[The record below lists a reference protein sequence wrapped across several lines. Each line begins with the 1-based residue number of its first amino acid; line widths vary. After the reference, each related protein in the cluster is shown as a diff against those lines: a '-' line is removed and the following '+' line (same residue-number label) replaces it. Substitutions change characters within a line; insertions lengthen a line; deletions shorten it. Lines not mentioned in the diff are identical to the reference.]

1 MTGGSRVK
9 SHPAAFG
16 PCFSRES
23 ALESAVRE
31 ARLESGST
39 MTIGRRNFLKMTAGA
54 AGAWGLAGAGRVEPA
69 GGQASPPAKDS
80 PIGRLKP
87 MTAGII
93 PISDDE
99 RRARMDKARR
109 LMAEAKIDAILIEGG
124 TGLVYFT
131 DVSWWLSERVLAWIL
146 PARGEMAW
154 VCPKFEEDRAREL
167 IRFGAGDI
175 RTWEEDESPYK
186 AIVGVLRDRGLS
198 AGRVGIEERV
208 RFFVYDGL
216 RKEGPGFE
224 WVSADPVTIG
234 CRSVKSAAEIA
245 LMQRANDITVEA
257 YKAALA
263 MLREGMT
270 KEEFGANVAAAF
282 QALGVPG
289 GAGASFG
296 EQSSLPHGS
305 IKPRTLREGDIVLM
319 DGGCTVAG
327 YQSDISRT
335 VVFGKPSPKQR
346 HVWEVEKRTQAAA
359 FAAARPGVPH
369 EDLDAAARKVLVA
382 AGYGPGYKLPGLP
395 HRTGHGIGM
404 DGHEWTYLVKG
415 NKAPIRPGNC
425 FTDEPMIVIP
435 GEFGVRLEDD
445 FHITEDGAKWFTQ
458 PSPSIEQPFA

>member
-1 MTGGSRVK
+1 MS
-9 SHPAAFG
+9 
-16 PCFSRES
+16 
-23 ALESAVRE
+23 
-31 ARLESGST
+31 
-39 MTIGRRNFLKMTAGA
+39 IDRRGFLRMTAGA
-54 AGAWGLAGAGRVEPA
+54 AGALGLAGAAAVDAR
-69 GGQASPPAKDS
+69 GGQAAPAPRAKDS
-80 PIGRLKP
+80 VLGRLKP
-87 MTAGII
+87 MTAGIV

-99 RRARMDKARR
+99 RRARMEKARR
-109 LMAEAKIDAILIEGG
+109 LMAESKIDAMLIEGG

-167 IRFGAGDI
+167 IRFGADI

-186 AIVGVLRDRGLS
+186 AIARVLQDRGLRT
-198 AGRVGIEERV
+198 GRVGIEERV

-216 RKEGPGFE
+216 RREAPGFDY
-224 WVSADPVTIG
+224 VSADPVTIG

-257 YKAALA
+257 YKASLA
-263 MLREGMT
+263 MLEEGMT
-270 KEEFGANVAAAF
+270 KEDFGANTAAAF
-282 QALGVPG
+282 RALGVPG

-327 YQSDISRT
+327 YQSDVSRT
-335 VVFGKPSPKQR
+335 VVFGKPSEKQR
-346 HVWEVEKRTQAAA
+346 DVWEVEKRAQAAA
-359 FAAARPGVPH
+359 FRAARPGVPC
-369 EDLDAAARKVLVA
+369 EDVDAAARKVLVA

-404 DGHEWTYLVKG
+404 DGHEWIYLVKG

-445 FHITEDGAKWFTQ
+445 FHITEDGAKWFTTAQ
-458 PSPSIEQPFA
+458 PLDRQAVRVIAAASRA